1 MNIEMSASQTGV
13 GDRETIMRL
22 MTRLTM
28 AKVLK
33 LMGHNIQNYIF
44 LKQEVNDYSYYPIQ
58 AVMDDILEFFDAVNA
73 DYTWDEN
80 DYILT
85 LNFDPKIKHLDLFA
99 ESITY
104 GWKAIEEYGEVELE
118 EVVEYL
124 EHGLRFHLQ
133 EYDGVP
139 LMFFR
144 KYYELLKEN
153 NLI

>member
-1 MNIEMSASQTGV
+1 MNIEMGASQTGV
-13 GDRETIMRL
+13 GDRDTIKRL

-33 LMGHNIQNYIF
+33 LMGHDIQNYIF
-44 LKQEVNDYSYYPIQ
+44 YKQEANDYSYYPIQ

-73 DYTWDEN
+73 DYTWDED

-104 GWKAIEEYGEVELE
+104 GWDDIEEYGELELE

-124 EHGLRFHLQ
+124 EHGLRFNLQ

-153 NLI
+153 KLI